1 MKALKAKYIMLLM
14 AALCI
19 LTSNA
24 FAQQTRMPPGD
35 MEKQRMP
42 GMNHEKHMPMIPDLT
57 DMQREQIDKLRTEH
71 LKVMLPLKNQ
81 VTEKEAKLQT
91 LSTAE
96 NIDMKAINK
105 LIEEIGQ
112 VKIKMMKEQAV
123 QHQKIRKLLT
133 ESQRL
138 VFDTR
143 SHPEVRPDWR

>member
-1 MKALKAKYIMLLM
+1 MKKIISRHIIILGAVLLM
-14 AALCI
+14 
-19 LTSNA
+19 LTSSA
-24 FAQQTRMPPGD
+24 FAQPGRMTQPD
-35 MEKQRMP
+35 MQEQRIQNME
-42 GMNHEKHMPMIPDLT
+42 HEKNMPMISDLT